1 MSILD
6 ILRKHQVPDACIA
19 DVKALLHEIP
29 VTTRINTAEATRV
42 GVDKLKEYLK
52 RDAARQMARDLE
64 KNVVSSEIN
73 DEDGK
78 LTEMRYTLT
87 VVKERSL

>member
-1 MSILD
+1 MNILD
-6 ILRKHQVPDACIA
+6 ILRKHEASDECINA
-19 DVKALLHEIP
+19 VKAMLHEIP
-29 VTTRINTAEATRV
+29 VTTRINTAEANRV
-42 GVDKLKEYLK
+42 GIDKLKEYLK

-64 KNVVSSEIN
+64 KSVASSEIN

-87 VVKERSL
+87 VVKERAL